1 MDFLAENSEI
11 ASRATRSRAT
21 SYGTA
26 RLRLNLAFNYYY

>member
-11 ASRATRSRAT
+11 ASRAT